1 MSAEPQMVTAN
12 RLTDGVTVYMTA
24 GNGWSDRFADGAV
37 LSDKD
42 SAEAAVKASDEA
54 VAARLVV
61 GPYLIDV
68 AATENGPQPTSAK
81 ERIRAAHLPT
91 FEPEVGSWTGRIS
104 G

>member
-12 RLTDGVTVYMTA
+12 RLTDGVVVYLTA
-24 GNGWSDRFADGAV
+24 DRGWSEKFVDGGVWADQDAADGAM
-37 LSDKD
+37 
-42 SAEAAVKASDEA
+42 KASDEA
-54 VAARLVV
+54 VAAQLIV
-61 GPYLIDV
+61 GPYLIEV
-68 AATENGPQPTSAK
+68 AATDSGPQPTSAK